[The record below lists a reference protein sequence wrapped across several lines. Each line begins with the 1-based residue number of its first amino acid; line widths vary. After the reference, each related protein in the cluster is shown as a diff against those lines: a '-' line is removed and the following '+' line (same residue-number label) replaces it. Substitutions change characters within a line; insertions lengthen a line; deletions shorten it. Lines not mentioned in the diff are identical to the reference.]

1 MQAWGRRFESDYLHH
16 FFMILVKKMSKS
28 QALSQEPIKLLILVL
43 LMHVCILSFSS
54 HINYLYL
61 GFELSELLQN
71 EFKNLGVSNYTFI
84 AGTRFGKEF
93 LSEKFGLSTILIN
106 VQLSQK
112 HLADSNAIP
121 FIEGDR
127 DSLVGSLF
135 VSRLLMDHYTFEKE
149 FSFLKINFIN
159 SFGFGYNNWYYKNL
173 ENNDDVRYKRVSI
186 DLISKFR
193 FTLFK
198 HLFIDIPFI
207 DIFLTSKREKVYIGE
222 AYLNYPE
229 YFGVFSWF
237 GFGYSQ
243 SFKN

>member
-1 MQAWGRRFESDYLHH
+1 MVVKLI
-16 FFMILVKKMSKS
+16 FFILLTIISIS
-28 QALSQEPIKLLILVL
+28 LFP
-43 LMHVCILSFSS
+43 FY
-54 HINYLYL
+54 INNFYI

-71 EFKNLGVSNYTFI
+71 DFKNLGISNYTFI
-84 AGTRFGKEF
+84 AGTRFDKEF

-127 DSLVGSLF
+127 DSLTGTLF

-159 SFGFGYNNWYYKNL
+159 SFGIGYNNWYYKNL
-173 ENNDDVRYKRVSI
+173 ENNDYVRYKRASI
-186 DLISKFR
+186 DLISRFR

-198 HLFIDIPFI
+198 HLFIDVPFI
-207 DIFLTSKREKVYIGE
+207 DIFLTTRREKVYIGE

-229 YFGVFSWF
+229 YFGVFSWI

>member
-1 MQAWGRRFESDYLHH
+1 MFVWVS
-16 FFMILVKKMSKS
+16 
-28 QALSQEPIKLLILVL
+28 
-43 LMHVCILSFSS
+43 SFSS
-54 HINYLYL
+54 YINNFYI

-71 EFKNLGVSNYTFI
+71 DFKNLGVSNYTLI
-84 AGTRFGKEF
+84 AGARFDKQF
-93 LSEKFGLSTILIN
+93 LSEKFGLSAILIN

-121 FIEGDR
+121 FIKGDR
-127 DSLVGSLF
+127 DSLIGTLF
-135 VSRLLMDHYTFEKE
+135 VSRLLIDHYTFEKE
-149 FSFLKINFIN
+149 ISFLKINFIN
-159 SFGFGYNNWYYKNL
+159 SFGIGYNDWYYKNL
-173 ENNDDVRYKRVSI
+173 ENNDNIRYKRASI

-193 FTLFK
+193 FTFFK

-207 DIFLTSKREKVYIGE
+207 DLFLTSKREKVYIGE